1 MRIGIDIDGVLTD
14 VEKYQIDYGSKY
26 FYQNYGKN
34 ILDVNAYYFDNMFGV
49 SKVQNNECWNSFLWD
64 YVTKEPA
71 RKFAG
76 EVTQKLHL
84 DGNQIYIITARDYT
98 SQDNL
103 LGEKMRKSVKIWL
116 KENNIYYDELIFVPD
131 DKLDICIKNNIEI
144 LIEDKKENV
153 NEVSKQIPVICFDAR
168 YNKDCSGQNIY
179 RVYSWYDIYYNIQN
193 IDKRNKRVIFY
204 GRKK

>member
-34 ILDVNAYYFDNMFGV
+34 ILDVNAYDFDSMFGV
-49 SKVQNNECWNSFLWD
+49 RKAQDNECWNSLLWD

-168 YNKDCSGQNIY
+168 YNKDCNEQNIY

-193 IDKRNKRVIFY
+193 IDKRNKEMIFY
-204 GRKK
+204 ERKN